1 VGAFLH
7 KVASIV
13 LNTYPCQSGGTMKK
27 PDIVTP
33 KPMKSIEVPK
43 APSGKKPYP
52 SGKPE
57 TIPARKGNRSVN
69 DPGLKSGACN

>member
-1 VGAFLH
+1 
-7 KVASIV
+7 
-13 LNTYPCQSGGTMKK
+13 MKK

-43 APSGKKPYP
+43 APSGKKSYP